1 MILLHGGYGSIGM
14 FGDLPLRL
22 AENRRVI
29 GVDLQ
34 GHGRTADIERPITL
48 DPLGDDIAALVRYLD
63 LGQIDLLGYSLG
75 GGAALSAAIR
85 HPEIVRRLV
94 LVSTPFRRSGWYPEI
109 REQMKMNNRN
119 GFEMMRHTPM
129 YESYAAIA
137 PNPDGFP
144 DLMDKMGVL
153 LSADYDWAEQVA
165 ALRAPTLLMFGD
177 ADSIPISH
185 AAEFFELLG
194 GGQCDPGWDGS
205 GMSSARLAILPGTT
219 HYDSFRS
226 PLLAQFAVPFLR

>member
-1 MILLHGGYGSIGM
+1 M

-48 DPLGDDIAALVRYLD
+48 DPLGGRSIVKKKNLDI
-63 LGQIDLLGYSLG
+63 GQIDLLGYSLG

-119 GFEMMRHTPM
+119 GFEMMR
-129 YESYAAIA
+129 
-137 PNPDGFP
+137 
-144 DLMDKMGVL
+144 
-153 LSADYDWAEQVA
+153 
-165 ALRAPTLLMFGD
+165 
-177 ADSIPISH
+177 
-185 AAEFFELLG
+185 
-194 GGQCDPGWDGS
+194 
-205 GMSSARLAILPGTT
+205 
-219 HYDSFRS
+219 
-226 PLLAQFAVPFLR
+226 